1 MAQLAQ
7 TSEQIKVKIQTN
19 TNAKGLSK
27 IVDFHFSEIQ
37 KIEIPHFANEDL
49 DAAATR
55 GYNPLIRKLMELM
68 NHEQFKRCYDAEILP
83 IDELIVKGN
92 DKFYESIGY
101 GVRDVDAARAIET
114 IVSILGKLEILY
126 SITIK
131 LDITQ
136 LKNAQSGG
144 EIILE
149 GGGRITRI

>member
-1 MAQLAQ
+1 MLR
-7 TSEQIKVKIQTN
+7 VF
-19 TNAKGLSK
+19 LK

-101 GVRDVDAARAIET
+101 GVRD
-114 IVSILGKLEILY
+114 
-126 SITIK
+126 
-131 LDITQ
+131 
-136 LKNAQSGG
+136 
-144 EIILE
+144 
-149 GGGRITRI
+149 GRRCPRYRNHSKYIRKTRDSLFYYY